1 MRAMTETADDD
12 LEPSIINLFH
22 MFGERKENKQ
32 VGGAETEPDGTSG
45 GGGTRHLSD
54 DPLGGADGELDAEER
69 LVNLKAQ
76 NRIFS
81 KRSRKKTKNE
91 KSL

>member
-32 VGGAETEPDGTSG
+32 VGGAEREPDGTG
-45 GGGTRHLSD
+45 GGRARHLSD
-54 DPLGGADGELDAEER
+54 DPLDGADGELDAEER
-69 LVNLKAQ
+69 LVTLKAQ
-76 NRIFS
+76 NRICS